1 MMSLCP
7 LFFSGGLGGFF
18 GQGIALLF
26 VAGLCASLHLLAAIL
41 QFGLR
46 FFHEWKRRQKK
57 INCVISTKIDTHHVA
72 SFSDKVFQT

>member
-1 MMSLCP
+1 VVVVFLCFVEKVP
-7 LFFSGGLGGFF
+7 
-18 GQGIALLF
+18 ALLLI
-26 VAGLCASLHLLAAIL
+26 AGLCASLHLLAAIL